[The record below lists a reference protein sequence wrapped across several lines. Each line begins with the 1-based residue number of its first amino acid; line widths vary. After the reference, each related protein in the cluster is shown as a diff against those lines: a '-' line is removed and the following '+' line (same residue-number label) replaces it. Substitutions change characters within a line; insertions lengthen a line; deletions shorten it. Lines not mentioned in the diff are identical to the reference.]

1 MKVLVQWAAAT
12 PSDWI
17 AVDSADWAALPSKPE
32 PVGGEIIDATPGW
45 ICQIC
50 VQGMSFT
57 GDHYAVLHDTP
68 TGGCTV
74 YCWSDDP
81 GDFQPEDYFGHVTT
95 FLPLAPDPKFGGA
108 YNTRQTRQ
116 FYGGAAKRKLYA
128 DSKIDALPFA
138 VQIWLFAS
146 PVAYPINEID
156 ESWRWIYALVNPV
169 VGPLEGFRRVL
180 ALGHAP
186 DWGLLGLSTVSSIVL
201 LTIGFRIFKRLER
214 EFADVV

>member
-1 MKVLVQWAAAT
+1 MKVLVQWTAAT
-12 PSDWI
+12 SSDWVAI
-17 AVDSADWAALPSKPE
+17 DSADWAVLPSKPE
-32 PVGGEIIDATPGW
+32 PIGGEIIDNAPGW

-68 TGGCTV
+68 TGGCTG

-116 FYGGAAKRKLYA
+116 FFGGVAKRKLYA
-128 DSKIDALPFA
+128 DIKIDALPFTQFPKPDPA
-138 VQIWLFAS
+138 LIRHGIWTTAELDAALKAAQTETGWRKWIEGVPAKDITDGLVRYR
-146 PVAYPINEID
+146 PV
-156 ESWRWIYALVNPV
+156 
-169 VGPLEGFRRVL
+169 
-180 ALGHAP
+180 
-186 DWGLLGLSTVSSIVL
+186 
-201 LTIGFRIFKRLER
+201 
-214 EFADVV
+214 